1 MSKVIGSGGGGG
13 KGGGGG
19 GGTPTEAKDNLDS
32 KQFAKVLDLLGEG
45 EIGGLVDGAKSIFL
59 NNTPLQAA
67 DGSFNFKDV
76 TFETRTGTS
85 NQTNI
90 PITKN
95 VIVTGKQ

>member
-32 KQFAKVLDLLGEG
+32 KQFAKVLDLISEG
-45 EIGGLVDGAKSIFL
+45 EIQGLVDGAKSIFL
-59 NNTPLQAA
+59 NNTPLQSA

-76 TFETRTGTS
+76 T
-85 NQTNI
+85 
-90 PITKN
+90 
-95 VIVTGKQ
+95 